1 MIDMETLYDTEAAA
15 AAASANKPFVPAVA
29 SVLQTPRQ
37 SISEHN
43 RAPTSPVKETPREAP
58 KPSPAVDS
66 PREVVRPKSPVRT
79 STSTFTPPPLK
90 SVNAPAAVVAAA
102 PLTSSFNE
110 QALTDRLEKITAL
123 LEKQNLTLATQNE
136 QIRELTKEVDTL
148 KEKIGDSATTVVV
161 GNEELEEESRRKDE
175 IIRKLELELEEA
187 RS

>member
-15 AAASANKPFVPAVA
+15 AAATANKPFVPAVA

-43 RAPTSPVKETPREAP
+43 RAPISPVKETPREAP

-79 STSTFTPPPLK
+79 STFTPPPLK

-102 PLTSSFNE
+102 PPAPSFNE

-136 QIRELTKEVDTL
+136 QICALTKEVDTL

-175 IIRKLELELEEA
+175 IIRKLELKLEEA